1 MSAFSAID
9 LEKLPPPEII
19 DTLDFEVIYSEML
32 ADLQERWPEFTEQTE
47 SDPVVKIL
55 EVAAYR
61 EIILR
66 AKINDAA
73 RSVMLAF
80 ATKNDLEH
88 LSAFYNVERQEVTPA
103 NPGAIPPVLAVLED
117 DTRLR
122 QRTQISLEGHST
134 AGPVGSY
141 IFHALNSDA
150 RVKDV
155 DVSSPSPGEV
165 VVTILSV
172 ENIGVPSQEVLDN
185 VINVLT
191 ADNIRPLTDSVSVVE
206 PTVIEYDVEAE
217 LFLFNGPDA
226 GVVTESAEK
235 ALADYSDARH
245 RLGHDITLSGLY
257 AALHQPGV
265 QGVNLIRPTQN
276 ILVNPNQSAWSR
288 NVAITLGDRSE

>member
-32 ADLQERWPEFTEQTE
+32 LDLQERWPEFTEQTE

-55 EVAAYR
+55 EVAAFR

-80 ATKNDLEH
+80 ATKNNLEH

-103 NPGAIPPVLAVLED
+103 NPDATPPVLAVLED

-141 IFHALNSDA
+141 IFHALNADA

-155 DVSSPSPGEV
+155 DVVSPSPGEV

-172 ENIGVPSQEVLDN
+172 ENIGVPSQEVLDSVTN
-185 VINVLT
+185 ALT
-191 ADNIRPLTDSVSVVE
+191 AEDVRPLTDRVRVAES
-206 PTVIEYDVEAE
+206 TVIEYDIEAE

-226 GVVTESAEK
+226 SVVTESAEN

-276 ILVNPNQSAWSR
+276 ILVNPNQAAWNR
-288 NVAITLGDRSE
+288 NVSITLGDRSE

>member
-32 ADLQERWPEFTEQTE
+32 ADLQDRWPEFTERTE

-55 EVAAYR
+55 EVAAFR

-80 ATKNDLEH
+80 ATKNNLEH
-88 LSAFYNVERQEVTPA
+88 LSAFYNVQRQEVTPA
-103 NPGAIPPVLAVLED
+103 DPSAIPPIPAVIEG

-141 IFHALNSDA
+141 IFHALNADA

-155 DVSSPSPGEV
+155 DVASPRPGEV

-172 ENIGVPSQEVLDN
+172 ENIGVPTQEVLDN
-185 VINVLT
+185 VVGVLT
-191 ADNIRPLTDSVSVVE
+191 AEDVRPLTDSVRVLASNI
-206 PTVIEYDVEAE
+206 IEYDIEAE
-217 LFLFNGPDA
+217 LLLFNGPDA
-226 GVVTESAEK
+226 GVVTSSAEG
-235 ALADYSDARH
+235 ALADYTEARH

-257 AALHQPGV
+257 AALHRPGV
-265 QGVNLIRPTQN
+265 QGVNLIRPTEN
-276 ILVNPNQSAWSR
+276 IQVNPNQAAWNR
-288 NVAITLGDRSE
+288 NVSIALGERSE